1 MSAKENMQ
9 DSLSKYKASL
19 HSLGVYRNLLNDT
32 VISSLKDMV
41 DCVFDYVYFN
51 KGDIYQVIDRYG
63 RFYHELS
70 HGDTLSTFCFLDEY
84 IIRQVIYDEN
94 VFTKTAEH
102 IKYPELSSQL
112 KKAAYADLFNLSV
125 ISAIS
130 SRIIKESICSKLTTD
145 SFEYEFINNLP
156 DWSSSLGDE
165 TPKSSNPIANSKIV
179 PDTVKNRSKDAV
191 TIMIEKLSVL
201 LNAGQYERCLKE
213 LSDFHYNNGSGI
225 FTQYKAFI
233 WTRGNNGT
241 GYFKGIRYIDNIR
254 LSDLVEYEVEREIV
268 IENTLKFLNG
278 YRANNVLLYG
288 DRGTGK
294 SSTVKAI
301 LNEYHDR
308 GLRIIELPKNHL
320 YDFPQIVSLLEG
332 RKNKF
337 IIFID
342 DLSFDDNEQSY
353 TALKAALEG
362 TLAERPKNVVIYATS
377 NRRHLIKERFSDRTG
392 LSSVDEN
399 EEIHAADT
407 LQEKLSLADRFGITV
422 VFSSPDKKKY
432 LRIVDHLASQYG
444 ISMDKDTLH
453 SEALKWEIN
462 YNGRSPR
469 TARQFIE
476 WLAGKVTNK

>member
-1 MSAKENMQ
+1 MIATENMQ
-9 DSLSKYKASL
+9 DLLKKYRASL
-19 HSLGVYRNLLNDT
+19 HSLGIYRNLLKDP
-32 VISSLKDMV
+32 VITSLYDLV
-41 DCVFDYVYFN
+41 DKVFDYVNCN
-51 KGDIYQVIDRYG
+51 KGDIYQVIDCYG
-63 RFYHELS
+63 RFFHALS
-70 HGDTLSTFCFLDEY
+70 CADKLFGFCQLDEY
-84 IIRQVIYDEN
+84 VIKQVIYDEN
-94 VFTKTAEH
+94 IFSKTAEH
-102 IKYPELSSQL
+102 IKCHELNPQL
-112 KKAAYADLFNLSV
+112 KEAVLSDLINISV
-125 ISAIS
+125 ISSIN
-130 SRIIKESICSKLTTD
+130 SRIIKESICSKLIRD
-145 SFEYEFINNLP
+145 SYEYEAVNELP
-156 DWSSSLGDE
+156 DWSFSLISE
-165 TPKSSNPIANSKIV
+165 TGNFTNLKTNPKIVQDTKKMNSK
-179 PDTVKNRSKDAV
+179 DTITEMAQ
-191 TIMIEKLSVL
+191 KLSVL
-201 LNAGQYERCLKE
+201 LNTEQYESCLKE
-213 LSDFHYNNGSGI
+213 LSDFHYNNGHGI
-225 FTQYKAFI
+225 FTQYKAFV
-233 WTRGNNGT
+233 WTKEDNGA
-241 GYFKGIRYIDNIR
+241 GYFKGINCIDNIR
-254 LSDLVEYEVEREIV
+254 LSDLVEYEMEREIV

-362 TLAERPKNVVIYATS
+362 TLASRPENVVIYATS

-392 LSSVDEN
+392 LQSVNEN

-407 LQEKLSLADRFGITV
+407 MQEKLSLADRFGITV
-422 VFSSPDKKKY
+422 IFSSPDKKKY

-444 ISMDKDTLH
+444 ISMDMDTLH
-453 SEALKWEIN
+453 REALKWEIN

-469 TARQFIE
+469 TAKQFIE
-476 WLAGKVTNK
+476 WLSGKAANK